1 MLRHLYARL
10 RTRLYRSAIET
21 SSFGFRL
28 SSALRSGRA
37 LRRFRRRDHVI
48 DQRKACY
55 KTQDHLSI
63 QSSLSN
69 LPLCSSLLRWRI
81 TIKAVRSSSLELLS
95 SFSVNRGPFGS
106 YYHNNNTVTTTP
118 EKTRRDEDNPVDA
131 GRSTPTTTIVTV
143 IHSSFSNPAISTVDM
158 ILRPT
163 STPTS
168 AAGLRTRAPL
178 LDPKILSRSER

>member
-1 MLRHLYARL
+1 M
-10 RTRLYRSAIET
+10 RTRMYRSAIET

-28 SSALRSGRA
+28 SSALRPGHA

-55 KTQDHLSI
+55 KTQDHL
-63 QSSLSN
+63 LSPRQP
-69 LPLCSSLLRWRI
+69 LPF
-81 TIKAVRSSSLELLS
+81 SSSLG
-95 SFSVNRGPFGS
+95 VNRGPSGS
-106 YYHNNNTVTTTP
+106 YYDHNNTVTTTP
-118 EKTRRDEDNPVDA
+118 EETRRDEDNPVDT
-131 GRSTPTTTIVTV
+131 GRSTLTTV
-143 IHSSFSNPAISTVDM
+143 IATVTYSSCSNSAISTGDM
-158 ILRPT
+158 IPRHT